1 VKATHQ
7 RKAPRVAGEVTLV
20 TSDSGWSGTSV
31 PQDDVAWTRDMRL
44 VPAHPARN
52 ILVP

>member
-1 VKATHQ
+1 MRATHQ
-7 RKAPRVAGEVTLV
+7 RRAPPFAGEVTPV

-31 PQDDVAWTRDMRL
+31 PEDDVAWTHDVRL